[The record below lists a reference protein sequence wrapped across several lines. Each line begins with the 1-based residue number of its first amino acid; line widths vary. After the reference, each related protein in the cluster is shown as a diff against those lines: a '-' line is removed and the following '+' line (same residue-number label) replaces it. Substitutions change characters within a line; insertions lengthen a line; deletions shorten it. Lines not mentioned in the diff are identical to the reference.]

1 MNWLVY
7 VEYGY
12 KSKNGKMNMFKTMIG
27 IYPTIQAARFIVS
40 KIESKLIRQLGIKY
54 LSRGRE
60 KIGIEETDRSI
71 YPENQK
77 VEEYVIHNIERS

>member
-1 MNWLVY
+1 MNMLVY
-7 VEYGY
+7 MEYEY
-12 KSKNGKMNMFKTMIG
+12 KSKNGNMNKFKTMIG
-27 IYPTIQAARFIVS
+27 IYPTMQAARFIVS
-40 KIESKLIRQLGIKY
+40 KIEPKLSNG
-54 LSRGRE
+54 E